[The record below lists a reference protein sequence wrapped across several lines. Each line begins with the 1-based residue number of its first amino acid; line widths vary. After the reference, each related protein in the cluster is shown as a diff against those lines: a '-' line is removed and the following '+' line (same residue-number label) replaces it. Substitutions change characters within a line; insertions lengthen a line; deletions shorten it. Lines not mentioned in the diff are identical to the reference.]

1 MKTYIAV
8 MMTLLVSGTTWVR
21 AADSMDPA
29 PAHAVFYVA

>member
-8 MMTLLVSGTTWVR
+8 MMALLVFGTTWVR
-21 AADSMDPA
+21 ATDSNDPA

>member
-8 MMTLLVSGTTWVR
+8 IMTLLVFGTTWAR
-21 AADSMDPA
+21 AADSNDPA